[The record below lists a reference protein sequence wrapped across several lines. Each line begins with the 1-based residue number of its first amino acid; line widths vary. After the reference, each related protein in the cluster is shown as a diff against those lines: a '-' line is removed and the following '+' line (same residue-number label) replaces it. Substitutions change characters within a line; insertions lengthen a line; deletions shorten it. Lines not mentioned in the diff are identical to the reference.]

1 MIDRLVMVMGSSEL
15 TISDGRTYSGEDEE
29 QGGDELCN
37 VGFDG
42 AKAKGVIKTTKCN
55 SWHFGN
61 IIK

>member
-37 VGFDG
+37 VGFDR
-42 AKAKGVIKTTKCN
+42 AATEGVTQTTN
-55 SWHFGN
+55 GDSRHFV
-61 IIK
+61 